1 MTLDEFYTAKSKLK
15 APENLNFLQEC
26 NWYRVEVEK
35 LKEQL
40 SKEDLATV
48 NARQKDWQKKVDSSI
63 N

>member
-15 APENLNFLQEC
+15 APENLNFLQER

-48 NARQKDWQKKVDSSI
+48 NARQNDWQKKVDSSI